1 MSKSQAKKLAKRSK
15 MHPDNLKSIA
25 EKIEEETDDEE
36 ESGEDESCDGGFFV
50 YFFSNI
56 TK

>member
-1 MSKSQAKKLAKRSK
+1 

-36 ESGEDESCDGGFFV
+36 SGEDKSCDGGFFV